1 MKKLYFILGCTASG
15 KGGVGR
21 ELARRLGAEIV
32 SVDSMKIYRR
42 MDIGTAKPA
51 AAIRAAIPHHC
62 LDIVEPSESFSVAR
76 FLEYADRAIE
86 QVRAAGR
93 VPLAVGGTSL
103 YIKALAEGLFD
114 GPAADPAV
122 RQQLLQRADAEG
134 LGALHAELAWKDPK
148 AAGRIHPNDAKRI
161 FRALEVHH
169 ATGKPISELQ
179 RQWDAGASRY
189 DCVMIGLRRT
199 KEDLHGRI
207 NLRVKRMVEAGLRDE
222 AARLLAEPVA
232 VSLQA
237 AQAVGYAEMFH
248 HLHGACSLE
257 DAVEAIK
264 INTRRLAKKQRSW
277 HRRWTAVQWFDCQP
291 NDTPEDTANQIL
303 ERVSFE

>member
-1 MKKLYFILGCTASG
+1 MKKLYFILGCTACG

-21 ELARRLGAEIV
+21 ELSRRLGAEIV
-32 SVDSMKIYRR
+32 SVDSMKVYRR

-51 AAIRAAIPHHC
+51 AEVRAAIPHHC

-76 FLEYADRAIE
+76 FLEYADRALE
-86 QVRAAGR
+86 QIRDAGH

-114 GPAADPAV
+114 GPAADPIL
-122 RQQLLQRADAEG
+122 RRLLLLRAQAEG
-134 LGALHAELAWKDPK
+134 LTALHAELAWKDPR

-161 FRALEVHH
+161 VRALEVHH

-179 RQWDAGASRY
+179 HQWDAGDGRY

-207 NLRVKRMVEAGLRDE
+207 NLRVKKMIEAGLRDE
-222 AARLLAEPVA
+222 AARLLAEPA
-232 VSLQA
+232 AISPQA
-237 AQAVGYAEMFH
+237 AQAVGYAEMFE
-248 HLHGACSLE
+248 HLRGACTLE

-277 HRRWTAVQWFDCQP
+277 HRRWTKVQWFDCRP
-291 NDTPEDTANQIL
+291 DDAPEDTAHQIL
-303 ERVSFE
+303 ERVTFE